1 LFSLV
6 GYTNAGKSTLLNAIS
21 GSGVKMYDGLF
32 TTLDPTARRIEL
44 SEGYWCIV
52 SDTVGF
58 IRKLPHSLVKAF
70 HATLESIVQSE
81 VLLIVC
87 DVSDP
92 SFKEQLRAV
101 DKVLT
106 QIKANQH
113 EKIYV
118 FNKIDKGTAVS
129 KELLEATY
137 PGCVFIS
144 ALEKTNIDAL
154 LGKIADI
161 MRRNRVFV
169 NIKLPTNSPLI
180 GEIMSLGKDIK
191 QTWEEGY
198 VDIFAELPKNY
209 VSMLKTAGAEFQE
222 LP

>member
-1 LFSLV
+1 
-6 GYTNAGKSTLLNAIS
+6 
-21 GSGVKMYDGLF
+21 
-32 TTLDPTARRIEL
+32 
-44 SEGYWCIV
+44 
-52 SDTVGF
+52 
-58 IRKLPHSLVKAF
+58 
-70 HATLESIVQSE
+70 
-81 VLLIVC
+81 
-87 DVSDP
+87 
-92 SFKEQLRAV
+92 
-101 DKVLT
+101 
-106 QIKANQH
+106 
-113 EKIYV
+113 
-118 FNKIDKGTAVS
+118 
-129 KELLEATY
+129 
-137 PGCVFIS
+137 S